1 MDNSPALHRCAW
13 PRDALNIAYHD
24 TEWGVPQHDDRRLFE
39 HLVLG
44 GAQAGLSW
52 AIVLRKRDAYRKAF
66 AGFDPVKVARFDARK
81 RAALLGNPGI
91 VRNRQKVE
99 SAVRNARAFV
109 VVQEEFGSFDSWL
122 WRFVDGKPIVN
133 RRKSLREVPAR
144 TTLSDKISD
153 ELKARGFNFVGTTI
167 VYAVLQAVGVVN
179 DHTVDCFRHRE
190 LAG

>member
-1 MDNSPALHRCAW
+1 MKRCAW
-13 PRDALNIAYHD
+13 PKDEINIRYHD
-24 TEWGVPQHDDRRLFE
+24 AEWGVPQHDDRMLYE

-52 AIVLRKRDAYRKAF
+52 AIVLRKRESYRKAF
-66 AGFDPVKVARFDARK
+66 AGFEPAQVARFDSRK
-81 RAALLGNPGI
+81 VESLLKDPGV

-99 SAVRNARAFV
+99 SAIRNARAFV
-109 VVQEEFGSFDSWL
+109 KVQEEFGSFNAWL
-122 WRFVDGKPIVN
+122 WRFVDGRPVVN
-133 RRKSLREVPAR
+133 RRR
-144 TTLSDKISD
+144 TLKDIPTRSPLSDRVSN

-190 LAG
+190 LGG

>member
-1 MDNSPALHRCAW
+1 MKRCAW
-13 PRDALNIAYHD
+13 PKDEINIRYHD
-24 TEWGVPQHDDRRLFE
+24 AEWGVPQHDDRMLYE

-52 AIVLRKRDAYRKAF
+52 AIVLRKRESYRKAF
-66 AGFDPVKVARFDARK
+66 AGFEPAKVARFDSRK
-81 RAALLGNPGI
+81 VESLLKDPGV

-99 SAVRNARAFV
+99 SAIRNARAFV
-109 VVQEEFGSFDSWL
+109 KVQEEFGSFNAWL
-122 WRFVDGKPIVN
+122 WRFVDGRPVVN
-133 RRKSLREVPAR
+133 RRR
-144 TTLSDKISD
+144 TLKDIPTRSPLSDRVSN

-190 LAG
+190 LGG